1 MDTKQLK
8 QKILDLA
15 IRGKLVPQ
23 DPNDEPASVLLE
35 RIRKEKEQ
43 LIAAG
48 KLKKS
53 KTKTTDTPHYENVP
67 FEIPDSWEWQT
78 LGDIGKWQAGG
89 TPSRGNKEYYGGE
102 IPWLK
107 TGDLNDGYITNIPE
121 SITLKGL
128 NNSSAKLNPKDSILV
143 ALYGATIGRTGILT
157 FPATTNQACCAC
169 IEYLAVDKLF
179 LFYFLRSHRDIFI
192 SQGGGGAQPN
202 ISKEIIIATP
212 IPIPPLTEQKRIV
225 AEIEKWFALIDDI
238 ETHKSDLQDYIRQA
252 KSKVLDLAI
261 HGKLVPQDPNEEPAI
276 ELLKRINPHFIPCD
290 TSHYEN
296 LPETWCV
303 ALMGEVYNHTT
314 GKALKK
320 ADLSGELRQYITTSN
335 VYWNSFD
342 FTEVRSMYFTE
353 KELDKCTAHKGD
365 LLVCNGGDV
374 GRAAIWD
381 YDYDICYQNHIS
393 RLRPKSADIVFNPF
407 YNYLFRYLK
416 DKGQLN
422 GKGVAITS
430 LSAADIQ
437 SLAIPL
443 PPLVEQKRIVERIET
458 IFAQLDTITAEL

>member
-1 MDTKQLK
+1 MDTKLLK

-35 RIRKEKEQ
+35 RIRAEREQ
-43 LIAAG
+43 LIKQG
-48 KLKKS
+48 KLKRSKS
-53 KTKTTDTPHYENVP
+53 TSDNQHYQNVP
-67 FEIPDSWEWQT
+67 FEIPASWEWTTIGELLINRDSERIPLSSAVREKQT
-78 LGDIGKWQAGG
+78 
-89 TPSRGNKEYYGGE
+89 NKIYPYYGAAGIIDMVDQFLFSERLLLIGE
-102 IPWLK
+102 
-107 TGDLNDGYITNIPE
+107 DGANLLSKSKDNAFFAEGQYWVNNHAHVLDCSNKLILDFVAFVINASTLDEYITG
-121 SITLKGL
+121 S
-128 NNSSAKLNPKDSILV
+128 
-143 ALYGATIGRTGILT
+143 
-157 FPATTNQACCAC
+157 
-169 IEYLAVDKLF
+169 
-179 LFYFLRSHRDIFI
+179 
-192 SQGGGGAQPN
+192 AQPKLSQDN
-202 ISKEIIIATP
+202 LNKIR
-212 IPIPPLTEQKRIV
+212 IPLPPLEEQRRI
-225 AEIEKWFALIDDI
+225 IETKQKWFKLID
-238 ETHKSDLQDYIRQA
+238 ELNTNRAELQEATRLTKA
-252 KSKVLDLAI
+252 KVLNLAI
-261 HGKLVPQDPNEEPAI
+261 HGKLVPQDPNDEPAS
-276 ELLKRINPHFIPCD
+276 ELLKRTAPHAVPCD

-303 ALMGEVYNHTT
+303 AHMGEVYNHTT

-320 ADLSGELRQYITTSN
+320 ADSAGELRQYITTSN

-353 KELDKCTAHKGD
+353 KELDKCTVHKGD

-393 RLRPKSADIVFNPF
+393 RLRPISVDIVFNPF
-407 YNYLFRYLK
+407 YSYLFRYLK

-430 LSAADIQ
+430 LSATDIQ
-437 SLAIPL
+437 SLAIPV
-443 PPLVEQKRIVERIET
+443 PPLAEQKRIVKRIET

>member
-1 MDTKQLK
+1 MFVKNDKALELSKYNLAQDDIILARRGDLSKCAIVTSKNVGWLCGTGSFVMHLCLIESYYFQYIYATQYMQNILNTASVGATMDNLNQDTFSNILIPVPPLLEQKRIINGIQKWYNLIDDIDANKNELYNLIEETKRKVISQ
-8 QKILDLA
+8 A
-15 IRGKLVPQ
+15 IHGKLVPQ
-23 DPNDEPASVLLE
+23 DPNDEPA
-35 RIRKEKEQ
+35 
-43 LIAAG
+43 
-48 KLKKS
+48 
-53 KTKTTDTPHYENVP
+53 
-67 FEIPDSWEWQT
+67 
-78 LGDIGKWQAGG
+78 
-89 TPSRGNKEYYGGE
+89 
-102 IPWLK
+102 
-107 TGDLNDGYITNIPE
+107 
-121 SITLKGL
+121 
-128 NNSSAKLNPKDSILV
+128 
-143 ALYGATIGRTGILT
+143 
-157 FPATTNQACCAC
+157 
-169 IEYLAVDKLF
+169 
-179 LFYFLRSHRDIFI
+179 
-192 SQGGGGAQPN
+192 
-202 ISKEIIIATP
+202 
-212 IPIPPLTEQKRIV
+212 
-225 AEIEKWFALIDDI
+225 
-238 ETHKSDLQDYIRQA
+238 
-252 KSKVLDLAI
+252 
-261 HGKLVPQDPNEEPAI
+261 I
-276 ELLKRINPHFIPCD
+276 ELLKRINPSFKPCD

-303 ALMGEVYNHTT
+303 AHMSEVYNHTT

-320 ADLSGELRQYITTSN
+320 ADITGELRQYITTSN

-407 YNYLFRYLK
+407 YSYLFRYFK

-443 PPLVEQKRIVERIET
+443 PPLTEQKRIVERIET